1 MLARRSAENPEF
13 YACVEAPCRQA
24 QNKNTVMARQ
34 GARKNPTLGAF
45 TK

>member
-1 MLARRSAENPEF
+1 MFARRSAEKPEF

-24 QNKNTVMARQ
+24 QHKNTVMARQ
-34 GARKNPTLGAF
+34 GERKNHTLGAF